1 MRLIRSAL
9 SVGSFTVLSRI
20 AGFVREWLQA
30 HYLGVSVVSDA
41 IGYAVSFPSFFR
53 RIFAEGAFNASFVP
67 LFTSILT
74 GEGRQ
79 AARSFAQDALSL
91 LAGLVSLVVILVEL
105 FIHLLMPLFLPGF
118 KSDPERLHLT
128 IEFTRITFPFLLFI
142 SLTAFFSGMLNSL
155 ERFIA
160 AASSPFVGNLAIIGS
175 LIFLTD
181 LGANPGNALSVGVL
195 TCGIIQFLW
204 VFIPSQR
211 RGIRLRLKWPHI
223 TPPMKIFLKRL
234 LPAVLGS
241 GVVQI
246 NLLVDMALSSFLP
259 RGAYSSLKYAE
270 RFSQLPLSVIGTAIS
285 TALLPM
291 LAKALRQGDKEK
303 ALFNQNRAI
312 EFTLLF
318 IVPAT
323 AGLLCMA
330 YPLIDVFYQ
339 HGEFKDIHVEP
350 VANTLI
356 LLATGLPAYVLVK
369 VFNTSFFS
377 RGNTTTPLLV
387 AIASVVMN
395 FCLNLMLIWTFHQL
409 GLAISI
415 SLAAWFNAGCLAFL
429 LRKAGL
435 LTLDDAAKEF
445 ILRILGVFC
454 ILCGVLYYGTPL
466 LFTFFGTIFPWT
478 SLNLIL
484 VVLVGAVVYFFIGLG
499 LNAFSTKKLLSFIA
513 RNE

>member
-20 AGFVREWLQA
+20 AGFAREWLQA

-41 IGYAVSFPSFFR
+41 IGYAISFPSFFR
-53 RIFAEGAFNASFVP
+53 RIFAEGAFNASFIP
-67 LFTSILT
+67 LFTSTLT
-74 GEGRQ
+74 KDGRD

-91 LAGLVSLVVILVEL
+91 LAGVVSIVVILVEL
-105 FIHLLMPLFLPGF
+105 FIHILIPLFLPGF
-118 KSDPERLHLT
+118 KSDPERLQLT

-155 ERFIA
+155 ERFVA
-160 AASSPFVGNLAIIGS
+160 AASSPFAGNLAIIAS

-181 LGANPGNALSVGVL
+181 LGSNPGSALSVGIL
-195 TCGIIQFLW
+195 ACGMVQFLW

-211 RGIRLRLKWPHI
+211 NGIPVSLKWPRI
-223 TPPMKIFLKRL
+223 TPTMKVFLKRL

-246 NLLVDMALSSFLP
+246 NLLVDMVLSSFLP

-291 LAKALRQGDKEK
+291 LAKALQQGDKDK
-303 ALFNQNRAI
+303 AMFNQNRAI

-318 IVPAT
+318 IIPAT
-323 AGLLCMA
+323 AGLLCMS
-330 YPLIDVFYQ
+330 YPLIDIFYQ
-339 HGEFKDIHVEP
+339 HGQFKEIHIEP

-369 VFNTSFFS
+369 VFSTSFFS
-377 RGNTTTPLLV
+377 RGDTTTPLV
-387 AIASVVMN
+387 IAMASVLVN
-395 FCLNLMLIWTFHQL
+395 FLLNLALIWDLHQL

-415 SLAAWFNAGCLAFL
+415 SLAAWFNAGCLAFFLKRADL
-429 LRKAGL
+429 LI
-435 LTLDDAAKEF
+435 LDKEAKKF
-445 ILRILGVFC
+445 ILRILVVF
-454 ILCGVLYYGTPL
+454 IVLCGTLYYGTPIVL
-466 LFTFFGTIFPWT
+466 ESLKTFIPW
-478 SLNLIL
+478 SWMNLIL
-484 VVLVGAVVYFFIGLG
+484 TTLLGAGAYLIIGFCFK
-499 LNAFSTKKLLSFIA
+499 AFSRKKLMGFISSG
-513 RNE
+513 E

>member
-20 AGFVREWLQA
+20 AGFAREWLQA
-30 HYLGVSVVSDA
+30 HYLGVSVISDA
-41 IGYAVSFPSFFR
+41 IGYAISFPSFFR

-67 LFTSILT
+67 LFTSTLT
-74 GEGRQ
+74 GEGRES
-79 AARSFAQDALSL
+79 ARSFAQDALSL
-91 LAGLVSLVVILVEL
+91 LSGIVSIVIILVEL
-105 FIHLLMPLFLPGF
+105 FIHVLMPFFLPGF
-118 KSDPERLHLT
+118 KSDPERLRLT

-160 AASSPFVGNLAIIGS
+160 AASSPFVGNLAIIFT
-175 LIFLTD
+175 LIFMVD
-181 LGANPGNALSVGVL
+181 LGTDPGSALAAGILACGVV
-195 TCGIIQFLW
+195 QFLW
-204 VFIPSQR
+204 VFVPSQR
-211 RGIRLRLKWPHI
+211 SGVTVRLKWPTI
-223 TPPMKIFLKRL
+223 TPTMKIFLKRL

-291 LAKALRQGDKEK
+291 LAKALRQGDTEK
-303 ALFNQNRAI
+303 AMFSQNRAI
-312 EFTLLF
+312 EFTLFF
-318 IVPAT
+318 IIPAT
-323 AGLLCMA
+323 AGLLCMS
-330 YPLIDVFYQ
+330 YPLIDIFYQ
-339 HGEFKDIHVEP
+339 HGEFKGIHVEP

-369 VFNTSFFS
+369 VFSTSFFS
-377 RGNTTTPLLV
+377 RGDTTTPLLI

-395 FCLNLMLIWTFHQL
+395 FVLNLALIWHLHQL

-415 SLAAWFNAGCLAFL
+415 SLAAWFNAGCLAFFL
-429 LRKAGL
+429 KRANL
-435 LTLDDAAKEF
+435 LTLDTSAKKF
-445 ILRILGVFC
+445 IYRILFVFGV
-454 ILCGVLYYGTPL
+454 LCCVLYYGTPIVIQIL
-466 LFTFFGTIFPWT
+466 DTIIPWT
-478 SLNLIL
+478 WINLIL
-484 VVLVGAVVYFFIGLG
+484 STFLGAAIYLIIGFTFK
-499 LNAFSTKKLLSFIA
+499 AFSKKKLLSFISN
-513 RNE
+513 RE